1 MLEKSDKQTIKDALA
16 ASAKAISE
24 DTELNVNFGIE
35 NLRQSSLPEPL
46 QPVKNFNDLRAKS
59 DQVALINKYSSD
71 NLFTHRDAKVNEIIK
86 DLDLTRVE
94 LLGSKKFLG
103 VSKNLEFL
111 FRKNINSLD
120 ANEDSSSVAIS
131 HWLRSGL
138 LGQELGRPDSKKF
151 EDLYEKLI
159 SFQEKYLGQL
169 EESLES
175 SLDFSKVIFSLLK
188 DLEISVDEQHPEE
201 ENDEKNEEENEDESS
216 EEENQEEEEETD
228 SEDGQ
233 SDEQD
238 TSIEDEEME
247 IEEGEIDADEDSW
260 IENRSKLEE
269 LLKKVGE
276 QEYKVYTKD
285 FDEEVKAEELCD
297 SEELARLR
305 GRLDQLMES
314 SKNAIAKLANRLQ
327 RLLLAQQNR
336 SWEFDKEE
344 GQLDPSKLHKIIVD
358 PLTPLSFKIEKDSEF
373 KDTLVSILVDS
384 SGSMRGRSMTTA
396 AICADIIGST
406 LDRCNIKTEILGFT
420 TKHWKGGDSR
430 KLWLEQ
436 GKIPNPG
443 RLNDLRHIIFKPAD
457 QAWRRGRKNLGLML
471 REGLLKENVD
481 GEALMWAQNRLNKR
495 PEQRKIL
502 MVISDGA
509 PVDDSTL
516 STNSTNYLDTH
527 LRDVIK
533 KVETASET
541 ELIAIGIG
549 HDVTRYYKKAVT
561 IHRAEELGGA
571 MLDQLT
577 SLFET

>member
-1 MLEKSDKQTIKDALA
+1 MGEEFVAVIKLVSGEEILASVCVDETGEEPIIIAHTPVTMKMINNGMYVKIKPWMELADDDMFVFRTDKIITMSEVKD
-16 ASAKAISE
+16 
-24 DTELNVNFGIE
+24 
-35 NLRQSSLPEPL
+35 Q
-46 QPVKNFNDLRAKS
+46 
-59 DQVALINKYSSD
+59 
-71 NLFTHRDAKVNEIIK
+71 
-86 DLDLTRVE
+86 
-94 LLGSKKFLG
+94 
-103 VSKNLEFL
+103 
-111 FRKNINSLD
+111 
-120 ANEDSSSVAIS
+120 
-131 HWLRSGL
+131 
-138 LGQELGRPDSKKF
+138 
-151 EDLYEKLI
+151 
-159 SFQEKYLGQL
+159 
-169 EESLES
+169 
-175 SLDFSKVIFSLLK
+175 KVIK
-188 DLEISVDEQHPEE
+188 IYERYVEE
-201 ENDEKNEEENEDESS
+201 ENEEENEDESS

-238 TSIEDEEME
+238 TSIEDEEMD
-247 IEEGEIDADEDSW
+247 IEEGEVDADEDSW

-577 SLFET
+577 SLFES